1 MRDLGP
7 MKKKT
12 KHPSNSESKPDAL
25 DRVDVL
31 EHERAGEPVGEP
43 GVESGAALSDGTE
56 APPSAAELQE
66 RIEKLTDALA
76 RTKADS
82 ANVQR
87 RAAIER
93 VETRTYANADL
104 MKSLLGVLDDF
115 DRARAAASATGDVVA
130 IVDGVRLVHENL
142 LRALVAHGLN
152 PIDAL
157 HQPFDP
163 SVHEALVQQPSD
175 EHPPGTVIE
184 QVARG
189 YRLHDRLLR
198 PAQVV
203 VAKAVAEDATEATD
217 SD

>member
-1 MRDLGP
+1 MRNLVL

-12 KHPSNSESKPDAL
+12 KHHSKNEPEVDAV
-25 DRVDVL
+25 DQVDVL
-31 EHERAGEPVGEP
+31 DPELAGDAV
-43 GVESGAALSDGTE
+43 GAASVKADPE
-56 APPSAAELQE
+56 SPPSAAELQE
-66 RIEKLTDALA
+66 RIQKLTDALA

-82 ANVQR
+82 ANLQR
-87 RAAIER
+87 RAAIEQ
-93 VETRTYANADL
+93 VETRTYAKAEV

-115 DRARAAASATGDVVA
+115 DRALAATESEQDSDALVK
-130 IVDGVRLVHENL
+130 GVRLVYDNM
-142 LRALVAHGLN
+142 LRALTAHGLA

-163 SVHEALVQQPSD
+163 SIHEALVQQPND

-203 VAKAVAEDATEATD
+203 VAKAVSDDAVETTD